1 MKIITSTVPVADP
14 VKRALSARE
23 GRESLLNFI
32 NARAAGKIDAGYL
45 HLSAGTEVVELTA
58 EPVEVSAQ
66 ARSA

>member
-32 NARAAGKIDAGYL
+32 NARAAGKTDVGNL
-45 HLSAGTEVVELTA
+45 QLSAGDEVIELTA
-58 EPVEVSAQ
+58 EAAEFPSPV
-66 ARSA
+66 RSA